1 MLFNLILDTADAVLQ
16 EEAKSQAIISTVM
29 VVGFLAV
36 MYFLIYMPQKK
47 RDKKL
52 KEQMDKLCIGDKV
65 VTIGGLTGIVAHID
79 EDEITIYTSV
89 ANTPVNFTKPAI
101 QTVIPRNSESEDKKS
116 KKSDK

>member
-52 KEQMDKLCIGDKV
+52 KEQMDKLVIGDKV

-79 EDEITIYTSV
+79 EDEVTIYTSV
-89 ANTPVNFTKPAI
+89 ANTPVNFTKAAI
-101 QTVIPRNSESEDKKS
+101 QTVIPRNPESDDKKS